1 MFKKQYND
9 IMNERREKGDFLMVF
24 YYLLSIMDRKE
35 DKSKHGNNVNISP
48 VDCSISFIESFPKK
62 QEKFYP
68 SLLDS
73 TDRDLK
79 KLQVEM
85 SLTGS
90 V

>member
-1 MFKKQYND
+1 
-9 IMNERREKGDFLMVF
+9 MNERREKGDFSMVF

-35 DKSKHGNNVNISP
+35 DKSQHGNNVNLSP

-73 TDRDLK
+73 IDQDLK
-79 KLQVEM
+79 NLQVEM
-85 SLTGS
+85 SLTWS